1 MNENYRKEKCVK
13 QWNYIKTLLKA
24 CETYKEACDTCE
36 QVYENKKIEYGV
48 DLKYIIIFA
57 FIWIVVGFVIGA
69 RLWYSICN

>member
-1 MNENYRKEKCVK
+1 MKMNENYRKEKCVK

-24 CETYKEACDTCE
+24 CDTWE